1 MRCVVTGGSGFIGS
15 HLVDWL
21 KEAGHDVLVIDMPK
35 PHRQD
40 VEWEN
45 IDILDFPSLLTA
57 TKGADY
63 IFHLAA
69 VSNVNYVH
77 KKPVYS
83 TAVNILGT
91 VNLLEAG
98 RINGIK
104 RFFFASTVWVYGA
117 AREKDNLP
125 EDTLLDISD
134 TGHIYTTTKIAS
146 EALIHNYKKLY
157 ELPFTILRYGIP
169 YGPRMRDELVIAIFV
184 RRALRGEPI
193 TIQGDGSQYRNYIY
207 IDDLIRGHI
216 LAMSDKAKN
225 QTYNLEGL
233 RPITIKEVAETVKN
247 LVNPQVEIRYVDARA
262 GDFKGR
268 TASYEKAKREL
279 GWEPLVD
286 FTEGMRRYIEWY
298 KSKMSEYG
306 KS

>member
-21 KEAGHDVLVIDMPK
+21 KKEGHEVLVIDLPK

-40 VEWEN
+40 VEWEA
-45 IDILDFPSLLTA
+45 IDILDFPSLLSA

-69 VSNVNYVH
+69 VSNVNYVY
-77 KKPVYS
+77 KRPVYS
-83 TAVNILGT
+83 TQVNIVGT
-91 VNLLEAG
+91 VNLLEVA
-98 RINGIK
+98 RLNGIR

-117 AREKDNLP
+117 AKEEENLS
-125 EDTLLDISD
+125 EDILLNIAD

-146 EALIHNYKKLY
+146 EALIHNYWQLY
-157 ELPFTILRYGIP
+157 KVPFTILRYGIP
-169 YGPRMRDELVIAIFV
+169 YGPRMREELVIPIFV
-184 RRALRGEPI
+184 RKALRGEPI

-216 LAMSDKAKN
+216 LAMSERAEN
-225 QTYNLEGL
+225 QTYNLEGP
-233 RPITIKEVAETVKN
+233 RKITIREIAETIKEIIGS
-247 LVNPQVEIRYVDARA
+247 QVEIKYVEARP

-268 TASYEKAKREL
+268 TASFEKAEKEL
-279 GWEPLVD
+279 GWKPEID
-286 FTEGMRRYIEWY
+286 FKEGMQRYIEWY
-298 KSKMSEYG
+298 KAREDIWKV
-306 KS
+306 